1 MLRVP
6 AWYLRLALSIA
17 LTVAAALTVAGLA
30 TAMRI
35 APQQPAPT
43 PVLVLAPC
51 DHNPCTGPVQL
62 PASPVP
68 LPARS
73 P

>member
-1 MLRVP
+1 MHRVP

-35 APQQPAPT
+35 APQQPAPA
-43 PVLVLAPC
+43 PVFVLAPC
-51 DHNPCTGPVQL
+51 DHNACTGPAPL

-68 LPARS
+68 LTARS